1 MSWANKVH
9 AKMQKQKQIDSLAR
23 QVKDKL
29 LKDDELNRRVNEHN
43 QNIRKEIEDENTVV
57 CAETF
62 YSAVA
67 VILHRKHRFGKK
79 RILELFKDID
89 DLLGSGEDVTM
100 LCDEE
105 AGIVVKIK

>member
-57 CAETF
+57 CAETL

-89 DLLGSGEDVTM
+89 LLGSGEDVTM